1 MVSDHRRPYRSE
13 VTRRECSH
21 AIDPGAGCVSDLTSL
36 LDLPAE
42 QWPTR
47 ELILREASRLF
58 ATRGYL
64 GTSTREIA
72 AAVGIQQ
79 PSLYNHFSSK
89 QAIAEALLEFDLG
102 SGLAFMRPLLAEDGG
117 AGERLYRY
125 VLFEVTH
132 CMSSPYDLRALYL
145 SELLEQPEFARG
157 RAMLDEY
164 EASIRKLIEL
174 GIAAGEFVE
183 IDPGFA
189 HAAVDAI
196 VVDTMRRE
204 ARYRANWPQHADC
217 AASFLLR
224 GLLRRPSALRSIRTS
239 AHRHFRP

>member
-1 MVSDHRRPYRSE
+1 MEATDPGEHLVSDPTALR
-13 VTRRECSH
+13 
-21 AIDPGAGCVSDLTSL
+21 
-36 LDLPAE
+36 DLPPE

-58 ATRGYL
+58 ASRGYL

-72 AAVGIQQ
+72 TAVGIQQ
-79 PSLYNHFSSK
+79 PSLYNHFASK
-89 QAIAEALLEFDLG
+89 QAIAEALLDYDLET
-102 SGLAFMRPLLAEDGG
+102 GLAFMRPLLAEEGSA
-117 AGERLYRY
+117 AGRLYRY

-132 CMSSPYDLRALYL
+132 CTSSPYDLRALYL
-145 SELLEQPEFARG
+145 SELLEQPEFAHG

-164 EASIRKLIEL
+164 ESSIRKLIEL
-174 GIAAGEFVE
+174 GIEAGEFVE

-196 VVDTMRRE
+196 VMDTMRRA
-204 ARYRANWPQHADC
+204 ARHRSNWTEHADC

-224 GLLRRPSALRSIRTS
+224 GLLRRPGALRGIRAR
-239 AHRHFRP
+239 AHRDFKR

>member
-1 MVSDHRRPYRSE
+1 VSDP
-13 VTRRECSH
+13 TALRE
-21 AIDPGAGCVSDLTSL
+21 
-36 LDLPAE
+36 LPPD

-58 ATRGYL
+58 ASRGYL

-79 PSLYNHFSSK
+79 PSLNNHFASK
-89 QAIAEALLEFDLG
+89 QAIAEALLDYDLET
-102 SGLAFMRPLLAEDGG
+102 GLAFMRPLLAEEGS
-117 AGERLYRY
+117 AAERLYRY

-132 CMSSPYDLRALYL
+132 CTSSPYDLRALYL

-157 RAMLDEY
+157 RAMLEEY
-164 EASIRKLIEL
+164 DSSLRKLIEL
-174 GIAAGEFVE
+174 GIEAGEFVE

-196 VVDTMRRE
+196 VIDTMRRA
-204 ARYRANWPQHADC
+204 ARHHESWTEHADC

-224 GLLRRPSALRSIRTS
+224 GLLRRPGTLRGISAR
-239 AHRHFRP
+239 AHRHSER

>member
-1 MVSDHRRPYRSE
+1 VSDP
-13 VTRRECSH
+13 T
-21 AIDPGAGCVSDLTSL
+21 AL
-36 LDLPAE
+36 LDLPPE

-47 ELILREASRLF
+47 EQILREASHLF

-79 PSLYNHFSSK
+79 PSLYNHFASK
-89 QAIAEALLEFDLG
+89 QAIAEALVDYDLET
-102 SGLAFMRPLLAEDGG
+102 GLAFMRPLLAEGG
-117 AGERLYRY
+117 SAAERLYRY

-157 RAMLDEY
+157 RAMLEEY
-164 EASIRKLIEL
+164 EANIRKLIEF
-174 GIAAGEFVE
+174 GIDAGEFVE

-189 HAAVDAI
+189 QSTVDAI
-196 VVDTMRRE
+196 VLDTMRVE
-204 ARYRANWPQHADC
+204 ARDRPNWTEHAGGFT
-217 AASFLLR
+217 ARTPAGPVEVLLSLKPLFDPMR
-224 GLLRRPSALRSIRTS
+224 ERVLA
-239 AHRHFRP
+239 